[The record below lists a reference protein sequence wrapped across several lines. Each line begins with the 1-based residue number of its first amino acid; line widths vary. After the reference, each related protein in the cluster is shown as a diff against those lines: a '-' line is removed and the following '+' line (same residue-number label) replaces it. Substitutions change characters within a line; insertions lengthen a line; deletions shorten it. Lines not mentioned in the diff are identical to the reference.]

1 VVNGWNSGQEGTG
14 RRSAEETSQ
23 QFPRPIAYLVETTH
37 RAYPGEHGAE
47 TRSLLADLAVGA
59 HGRLLS
65 EVRFDLVHIWEMS
78 AATMA
83 CG

>member
-14 RRSAEETSQ
+14 RRSAEETAQSPQ
-23 QFPRPIAYLVETTH
+23 HIAYLVETTH

-47 TRSLLADLAVGA
+47 TRSLLVDLAVGA

-65 EVRFDLVHIWEMS
+65 EVRFDLVHIREMT
-78 AATMA
+78 AATMP

>member
-1 VVNGWNSGQEGTG
+1 MVNGWSSGQKRTG
-14 RRSAEETSQ
+14 RRSAEETTQS
-23 QFPRPIAYLVETTH
+23 PRPIAYLVETTH

-65 EVRFDLVHIWEMS
+65 EVRFDLVHIWEMT
-78 AATMA
+78 AATMT

>member
-1 VVNGWNSGQEGTG
+1 VVNGWSSGQEGTG
-14 RRSAEETSQ
+14 RRSAEETTQS
-23 QFPRPIAYLVETTH
+23 PRPVAYLVEMIH
-37 RAYPGEHGAE
+37 RAHRGEHGAE

-65 EVRFDLVHIWEMS
+65 EVRFDLAHVWGMTT
-78 AATMA
+78 AAMP